1 MEGSGASVET
11 DVNRIQA
18 PIQGN
23 NKTTY
28 ENNDFAGAGM
38 DDGAGRQELEAHW
51 VRVCDRLRKEI
62 GDKAFKTW
70 FGEVELGELKAGK
83 LRLYAPTRFVRDWVG
98 RHYGDR
104 VLAYWQSVNTE
115 VKSVEVN
122 LVPPPAP
129 RRPNEIIAM
138 PPVPSS
144 QNHQPPMPRMGPSI
158 GRGADEISQAPET
171 RYTFANF
178 VVGKPNEFAYAAARN
193 ISEQDMP
200 LPERNPL
207 YIFGGVGL
215 GKTHLMHAIWHVI
228 RERDPKTRVLYLTA
242 ESFVNRFI
250 QALRTKNTG
259 QFKELFRNVD
269 VLMVDDVQ
277 FICGKE
283 ASQDEFFFTFN
294 SLVEQNKQIIL
305 SSEKPPSELQDI
317 EERMRSRLG
326 SGLVADIHSSTYELR
341 LSILQTKAENARV
354 PVPANVL
361 EFLAHKISTNIR
373 ELEGALNRVVA
384 HGQLI
389 GREITVEMAQDV
401 LHDLLRQADRKVT
414 VDEIQQRVAAHYNIK
429 LAEMSSPRRA
439 RSVARPRQVAM
450 YLAKQLTTLSL
461 PQIGKRF
468 GNRDHTTVMHAVRK
482 IEELKV
488 SDLSIAEDVELLKR
502 QLQG

>member
-1 MEGSGASVET
+1 MEGGGTSVET
-11 DVNRIQA
+11 NVNRIQA
-18 PIQGN
+18 PISGN
-23 NKTTY
+23 NEAAYDKK
-28 ENNDFAGAGM
+28 NMAGVEM
-38 DDGAGRQELEAHW
+38 DEIAGRKELEAHW

-104 VLAYWQSVNTE
+104 VLTYWQAVAPD
-115 VKSVEVN
+115 VKNVEVN

-138 PPVPSS
+138 PPLPSS
-144 QNHQPPMPRMGPSI
+144 QNYQPPMPRMGPSI
-158 GRGADEISQAPET
+158 GRGADDAFSGPEA

-193 ISEQDMP
+193 IAEQDQP

-215 GKTHLMHAIWHVI
+215 GKTHLMHAVWHAI

-294 SLVEQNKQIIL
+294 SLVEQNKQIVL

-317 EERMRSRLG
+317 E
-326 SGLVADIHSSTYELR
+326 
-341 LSILQTKAENARV
+341 
-354 PVPANVL
+354 
-361 EFLAHKISTNIR
+361 
-373 ELEGALNRVVA
+373 
-384 HGQLI
+384 
-389 GREITVEMAQDV
+389 
-401 LHDLLRQADRKVT
+401 
-414 VDEIQQRVAAHYNIK
+414 
-429 LAEMSSPRRA
+429 
-439 RSVARPRQVAM
+439 
-450 YLAKQLTTLSL
+450 
-461 PQIGKRF
+461 
-468 GNRDHTTVMHAVRK
+468 
-482 IEELKV
+482 
-488 SDLSIAEDVELLKR
+488 
-502 QLQG
+502 

>member
-11 DVNRIQA
+11 NVNRIHS

-23 NKTTY
+23 NNTAY
-28 ENNDFAGAGM
+28 EDNKFAGAGM
-38 DDGAGRQELEAHW
+38 EEGAGRKELEAHW

-115 VKSVEVN
+115 VKNVEVN

-129 RRPNEIIAM
+129 RRTNEIIAM

-144 QNHQPPMPRMGPSI
+144 QNHQPPMPRMGPMI
-158 GRGADEISQAPET
+158 GRGADEISQAPEA

-294 SLVEQNKQIIL
+294 SLIEQNK
-305 SSEKPPSELQDI
+305 
-317 EERMRSRLG
+317 
-326 SGLVADIHSSTYELR
+326 
-341 LSILQTKAENARV
+341 
-354 PVPANVL
+354 
-361 EFLAHKISTNIR
+361 
-373 ELEGALNRVVA
+373 
-384 HGQLI
+384 
-389 GREITVEMAQDV
+389 
-401 LHDLLRQADRKVT
+401 
-414 VDEIQQRVAAHYNIK
+414 
-429 LAEMSSPRRA
+429 
-439 RSVARPRQVAM
+439 
-450 YLAKQLTTLSL
+450 
-461 PQIGKRF
+461 
-468 GNRDHTTVMHAVRK
+468 
-482 IEELKV
+482 
-488 SDLSIAEDVELLKR
+488 
-502 QLQG
+502 

>member
-1 MEGSGASVET
+1 
-11 DVNRIQA
+11 VNRIQS
-18 PIQGN
+18 PVTGN
-23 NKTTY
+23 NKNTSY
-28 ENNDFAGAGM
+28 EQRTMAGVEM
-38 DDGAGRQELEAHW
+38 DEVAGRKELEAHW

-70 FGEVELGELKAGK
+70 FGEVELGKLETGK
-83 LRLYAPTRFVRDWVG
+83 LRLYAPTRFVRDWVA

-104 VLAYWQSVNTE
+104 VLAYWQAVNNG
-115 VKSVEVN
+115 VSSVEVN

-129 RRPNEIIAM
+129 RRANDIIAM
-138 PPVPSS
+138 PPLPSS
-144 QNHQPPMPRMGPSI
+144 PQGYASSMPRLGPAI
-158 GRGADEISQAPET
+158 GRGSDEAFQGSEA

-193 ISEQDMP
+193 IAEQDRP

-215 GKTHLMHAIWHVI
+215 GKTHLMHAIWHAI

-250 QALRTKNTG
+250 QALRTKSTG

-294 SLVEQNKQIIL
+294 SLVEQNKQIVL

-341 LSILQTKAENARV
+341 LSILQAKAETARI
-354 PVPANVL
+354 PVPLSVL

-373 ELEGALNRVVA
+373 ELEGALNRVIA

>member
-1 MEGSGASVET
+1 M
-11 DVNRIQA
+11 NRIQA
-18 PIQGN
+18 PVTGN
-23 NKTTY
+23 NKNASY
-28 ENNDFAGAGM
+28 EQKTVVGADM
-38 DDGAGRQELEAHW
+38 EEVAGRKELEAHW

-70 FGEVELGELKAGK
+70 FGEVELGKLETGK
-83 LRLYAPTRFVRDWVG
+83 LRLYAPTRFVRDWVA
-98 RHYGDR
+98 RHFGDG
-104 VLAYWQSVNTE
+104 VLTYWQADNNT
-115 VKSVEVN
+115 VSSVEAN
-122 LVPPPAP
+122 LVPPPTP
-129 RRPNEIIAM
+129 RRANDIIAM
-138 PPVPSS
+138 PPVPTSPQNYPPSS
-144 QNHQPPMPRMGPSI
+144 MPRLGPAI
-158 GRGADEISQAPET
+158 GRGGDEIFQGPEA

-193 ISEQDMP
+193 IAEQDRP

-215 GKTHLMHAIWHVI
+215 GKTHLMHAIWHAI
-228 RERDPKTRVLYLTA
+228 RERDPKSRVLYLTA

-259 QFKELFRNVD
+259 PFKELFRNVD

-294 SLVEQNKQIIL
+294 SLVEQNKQIVL

-341 LSILQTKAENARV
+341 LSILQTKAESARV
-354 PVPANVL
+354 PVPVSVL

-482 IEELKV
+482 IEELKI

>member
-1 MEGSGASVET
+1 VNKFQFPTSGNDAAYNQKSMAGVE
-11 DVNRIQA
+11 
-18 PIQGN
+18 
-23 NKTTY
+23 
-28 ENNDFAGAGM
+28 M
-38 DDGAGRQELEAHW
+38 DDGGRKELETHW
-51 VRVCDRLRKEI
+51 TRVCDRLRKEI

-83 LRLYAPTRFVRDWVG
+83 LRLYAPTRFVRDWVS

-104 VLAYWQSVNTE
+104 VLAYWQAVNTT
-115 VKSVEVN
+115 VASVEVN

-129 RRPNEIIAM
+129 RRANDIIAM
-138 PPVPSS
+138 PPVPAP
-144 QNHQPPMPRMGPSI
+144 QNSYQPPMPRLGPSI
-158 GRGADEISQAPET
+158 GRGVDEIFQCPEA

-193 ISEQDMP
+193 IAEQDRP

-228 RERDPKTRVLYLTA
+228 RERDPKLRVLYLTA

-250 QALRTKNTG
+250 QALRTKNTN

-294 SLVEQNKQIIL
+294 SLVEQNKQIVL

-341 LSILQTKAENARV
+341 LSILQTKAESARV
-354 PVPANVL
+354 PVPVAVL

-502 QLQG
+502 

>member
-1 MEGSGASVET
+1 MEGSGTSLETNVNKILFPTSGNDAAYSQKSV
-11 DVNRIQA
+11 
-18 PIQGN
+18 
-23 NKTTY
+23 
-28 ENNDFAGAGM
+28 AGVEM
-38 DDGAGRQELEAHW
+38 DDGGRKELETHW
-51 VRVCDRLRKEI
+51 TRVCDRLRKEI

-83 LRLYAPTRFVRDWVG
+83 LRLYAPTRFVRDWVS

-104 VLAYWQSVNTE
+104 VLAYWQAVNTT
-115 VKSVEVN
+115 VASVEVN

-129 RRPNEIIAM
+129 RRPNDIIAM
-138 PPVPSS
+138 PPVPAP
-144 QNHQPPMPRMGPSI
+144 QNSYQPPMPRLGPSI
-158 GRGADEISQAPET
+158 GRGVDEIFQGPEA

-193 ISEQDMP
+193 IAEQDRP

-228 RERDPKTRVLYLTA
+228 RERDPKLRVLYLTA

-250 QALRTKNTG
+250 QALRTKNTN

-294 SLVEQNKQIIL
+294 SLVEQNKQIVL

-341 LSILQTKAENARV
+341 LSILQTKAESARV
-354 PVPANVL
+354 PVPVAVL

>member
-1 MEGSGASVET
+1 M
-11 DVNRIQA
+11 NRIQA
-18 PIQGN
+18 PVTASN
-23 NKTTY
+23 NKNAASY
-28 ENNDFAGAGM
+28 EQKTMVGADM
-38 DDGAGRQELEAHW
+38 EEVAGRKELEAHW

-70 FGEVELGELKAGK
+70 FGEVELGKLETGK
-83 LRLYAPTRFVRDWVG
+83 LRLYAPTRFVRDWVA

-104 VLAYWQSVNTE
+104 VLAYWQAVNTT
-115 VKSVEVN
+115 VASVEVN

-129 RRPNEIIAM
+129 RRANDIIAM
-138 PPVPSS
+138 PPVPTSPQNYQPSS
-144 QNHQPPMPRMGPSI
+144 LPRLGPAI
-158 GRGADEISQAPET
+158 GRGGEEAFQGPEA

-193 ISEQDMP
+193 IAEQDRP

-215 GKTHLMHAIWHVI
+215 GKTHLMHAIWHAI

-294 SLVEQNKQIIL
+294 SLVEQNKQIVL

-341 LSILQTKAENARV
+341 LSILQTKAESARV
-354 PVPANVL
+354 PVPVSVL

-450 YLAKQLTTLSL
+450 YLAKQLTSLSL

-482 IEELKV
+482 IEELKI

>member
-1 MEGSGASVET
+1 MSRPPSETPVSQEASFNH
-11 DVNRIQA
+11 DN
-18 PIQGN
+18 
-23 NKTTY
+23 Y
-28 ENNDFAGAGM
+28 AGALM
-38 DDGAGRQELEAHW
+38 IDEGRKELEAHW
-51 VRVCDRLRKEI
+51 LRVCDRLRKEI

-70 FGEVELGELKAGK
+70 FGEVELGELKVGK

-104 VLAYWQSVNTE
+104 VLAYWQAVTPD
-115 VKSVEVN
+115 VKQVEVN

-129 RRPNEIIAM
+129 RRMNEVIAI

-144 QNHQPPMPRMGPSI
+144 SQSYQPPMPRMGPSI
-158 GRGADEISQAPET
+158 GRGGDDLFQAPEA

-193 ISEQDMP
+193 IAEQDRP

-215 GKTHLMHAIWHVI
+215 GKTHLMHAIWHAI

-242 ESFVNRFI
+242 ENFVNRFI
-250 QALRTKNTG
+250 QALRTKNTN
-259 QFKELFRNVD
+259 QFKEMFRNVD

-283 ASQDEFFFTFN
+283 ASQEEFFFTFN
-294 SLVEQNKQIIL
+294 SLVEQNKQIVL

-354 PVPANVL
+354 PVPTQVL
-361 EFLAHKISTNIR
+361 EFLAYKISTNIR

-384 HGQLI
+384 HGQML

-482 IEELKV
+482 IEELKI

>member
-1 MEGSGASVET
+1 MNKLLFSTSGNDAAF
-11 DVNRIQA
+11 NH
-18 PIQGN
+18 
-23 NKTTY
+23 KTI
-28 ENNDFAGAGM
+28 AGAGM
-38 DDGAGRQELEAHW
+38 DDGDRKELEAQW
-51 VRVCDRLRKEI
+51 ARVCDRLRKEI

-70 FGEVELGELKAGK
+70 FGEVELGEARDGK
-83 LRLYAPTRFVRDWVG
+83 VRLYAPTRFVRDWVS

-104 VLAYWQSVNTE
+104 VLAYWQSVNGE
-115 VKSVEVN
+115 VTSVEVN
-122 LVPPPAP
+122 LVPPPSAP
-129 RRPNEIIAM
+129 RRTNDIVAL
-138 PPVPSS
+138 PPVPSPPS
-144 QNHQPPMPRMGPSI
+144 FQQPMPRLGPAI
-158 GRGADEISQAPET
+158 GRGSDDAFQGPEA
-171 RYTFANF
+171 RHTFANF

-193 ISEQDMP
+193 IAEQDHP

-250 QALRTKNTG
+250 TALRTKSTG

-294 SLVEQNKQIIL
+294 SLVEQNKQIVL

-341 LSILQTKAENARV
+341 LSILQTKAEHVRV

>member
-1 MEGSGASVET
+1 LT
-11 DVNRIQA
+11 RIQS
-18 PIQGN
+18 PISGN
-23 NKTTY
+23 DAAYTQKTM
-28 ENNDFAGAGM
+28 AGPDM
-38 DDGAGRQELEAHW
+38 DDGSRKELEAQW
-51 VRVCDRLRKEI
+51 ARVCDRLRKEI

-83 LRLYAPTRFVRDWVG
+83 LRLYAPTRFVRDWVS

-104 VLAYWQSVNTE
+104 VLAYWQAVMPE
-115 VKSVEVN
+115 VSNVEVN

-129 RRPNEIIAM
+129 RRPSDIIAM
-138 PPVPSS
+138 PPMPAPQASF
-144 QNHQPPMPRMGPSI
+144 QQPMPRLGPSI
-158 GRGADEISQAPET
+158 GRGSEEMFQGPEA

-193 ISEQDMP
+193 IAEQDRP

-215 GKTHLMHAIWHVI
+215 GKTHLMHAIWHAI

-250 QALRTKNTG
+250 QALRTKNTN

-283 ASQDEFFFTFN
+283 ASQEEFFFTFN
-294 SLVEQNKQIIL
+294 SLVEQNKQIVL

-341 LSILQTKAENARV
+341 LSILQTKAESARV
-354 PVPANVL
+354 PVPQAVL

>member
-1 MEGSGASVET
+1 M
-11 DVNRIQA
+11 
-18 PIQGN
+18 
-23 NKTTY
+23 K
-28 ENNDFAGAGM
+28 
-38 DDGAGRQELEAHW
+38 
-51 VRVCDRLRKEI
+51 
-62 GDKAFKTW
+62 
-70 FGEVELGELKAGK
+70 LKAGK
-83 LRLYAPTRFVRDWVG
+83 VRLYAPTRFVRDWVS

-104 VLAYWQSVNTE
+104 VLAYWQAVNAE
-115 VKSVEVN
+115 VTSVEVN

-129 RRPNEIIAM
+129 RRANDIIAM
-138 PPVPSS
+138 PPVPASP
-144 QNHQPPMPRMGPSI
+144 QNFQQPMPRLGPAI
-158 GRGADEISQAPET
+158 GRGGEESFQGPEA

-193 ISEQDMP
+193 IAEQDRP

-215 GKTHLMHAIWHVI
+215 GKTHLMHAIWHAI

-250 QALRTKNTG
+250 HGAAHQEHRPVQGAVPQRRRADGRRRAVHLRQGGEPGRVLLHLQLAGRAEQADRA
-259 QFKELFRNVD
+259 R
-269 VLMVDDVQ
+269 
-277 FICGKE
+277 
-283 ASQDEFFFTFN
+283 
-294 SLVEQNKQIIL
+294 
-305 SSEKPPSELQDI
+305 P
-317 EERMRSRLG
+317 RRSRRASCRTSRSACARG
-326 SGLVADIHSSTYELR
+326 SAAGLVADIHSSTYELR
-341 LSILQTKAENARV
+341 LSILQTKAEGARV
-354 PVPANVL
+354 PVPIAVL

-450 YLAKQLTTLSL
+450 YLAKQLTTLEPAADRQALRQPRPHHGHACRAQDRGTQGLRPFDCRRRRVAQAPVAGLTAPGNETRPTGPGRPRFSL
-461 PQIGKRF
+461 CSSG
-468 GNRDHTTVMHAVRK
+468 
-482 IEELKV
+482 
-488 SDLSIAEDVELLKR
+488 LKR
-502 QLQG
+502 L